1 MTVFAPGSGG
11 SLKSTTVEAAFLELV
26 VRASSAT
33 RLTTAPE
40 DAQIAYQFD
49 SATNAITGTMTIPIE
64 SSLTGGLITTN
75 PVPFVDETGYMTG
88 TGGDLASSGLI
99 DNLVELA
106 YRVNEIP
113 AINPEAI
120 GGLDLSVDL
129 DAKRVAASFTCPV
142 TISVDSAGKPIF
154 TAVDYLV

>member
-11 SLKSTTVEAAFLELV
+11 TLKSTTVEAAFLELV
-26 VRASSAT
+26 VRAASAP

-40 DAQIAYQFD
+40 DAAIAYQFD
-49 SATNAITGTMTIPIE
+49 STAGAIVGTMVIPIE
-64 SSLTGGLITTN
+64 TSLTSGLITTN
-75 PVPFVDETGYMTG
+75 PVPFVDESGYTTG

-113 AINPEAI
+113 AINAENP
-120 GGLDLSVDL
+120 GGLDLSADL
-129 DAKRVAASFTCPV
+129 DAKRVTAGFTCPV

>member
-1 MTVFAPGSGG
+1 MTVFTPGSGG
-11 SLKSTTVEAAFLELV
+11 SLKSITVEAAFLELV
-26 VRASSAT
+26 VRASRAT

-75 PVPFVDETGYMTG
+75 PVPFVDETGYVTG

-113 AINPEAI
+113 AKSEDEI
-120 GGLDLSVDL
+120 GGVDLSVDL

>member
-26 VRASSAT
+26 VRAANAP

-40 DAQIAYQFD
+40 DAQIAYQLD
-49 SATNAITGTMTIPIE
+49 SAASAITGTMTIPIE
-64 SSLTGGLITTN
+64 TSLTGGLITTN

-106 YRVNEIP
+106 YKVNEIP
-113 AINPEAI
+113 AKPENEI
-120 GGLDLSVDL
+120 GGLDLSADL
-129 DAKRVAASFTCPV
+129 DAKRVSATFTCPV
-142 TISVDSAGKPIF
+142 TISVDSAGKPIL

>member
-26 VRASSAT
+26 VRAANAP

-40 DAQIAYQFD
+40 DASITYQFD
-49 SATNAITGTMTIPIE
+49 SATSAITGSMVVPIE
-64 SSLTGGLITTN
+64 TSLTGGLITTN
-75 PVPFVDETGYMTG
+75 PVPFVDETGYTTG
-88 TGGDLASSGLI
+88 SGGDLASSGLI
-99 DNLVELA
+99 DNLVELS

-113 AINPEAI
+113 AIDPDAP
-120 GGLDLSVDL
+120 GGLDLSADL
-129 DAKRVAASFTCPV
+129 DSKRVTASFVCPV
-142 TISVDSAGKPIF
+142 TISVDSSGKPIF